1 MPKTQWSYDSDN
13 EAVYADGKA
22 ICVLNRTDDMHA
34 NGRLLAAAQELSE
47 IAWQILQIGAADDGS
62 VTLTKEDAEHIR
74 EVYTRTQKGA

>member
-1 MPKTQWSYDSDN
+1 
-13 EAVYADGKA
+13 
-22 ICVLNRTDDMHA
+22 MHA